1 MLENISPHANLV
13 YMRVI
18 QNTCP
23 RCGETQYTEYCGF
36 CEPGMVPFPT
46 DQDIEEMATYYDSI
60 VEHEGNTLY
69 GIEAEQIIDEYDRH
83 DHLGDG

>member
-1 MLENISPHANLV
+1 MLENISPYANLV

-46 DQDIEEMATYYDSI
+46 
-60 VEHEGNTLY
+60 
-69 GIEAEQIIDEYDRH
+69 
-83 DHLGDG
+83 